1 MWYVTLELVVF
12 FSYLAAIRRELRCT
26 GARLTQA
33 SLCKK
38 RLLKYLS
45 SSSVPSVSVLPL
57 LGFTCHLKVNLKHAL
72 KMNVVQPRKINL
84 VIRKTTG

>member
-12 FSYLAAIRRELRCT
+12 FNYLAAIRRELRCT

-38 RLLKYLS
+38 ILLRYPS
-45 SSSVPSVSVLPL
+45 SSSGTISKCPSPIRVHLP
-57 LGFTCHLKVNLKHAL
+57 
-72 KMNVVQPRKINL
+72 P
-84 VIRKTTG
+84 